1 MLRPCQ
7 LVKNECSFY
16 ALTVPRVSEA
26 HRERRRRQIL
36 DAARG
41 CFVRNGF
48 HQTSMQD
55 ILGAAGLSAGALY
68 RYFGSKE
75 EIVEAIAAETVGRVM
90 SLLGPLSEQQ
100 PPLPLT
106 DVFERVTT
114 GMAGVAFGPEGV
126 GYIAPQ
132 VWAEALRS
140 PRLHALV
147 ESRYA
152 EIRGAIGTL
161 VRAEQAA
168 DRVDPGADPD
178 DVAAFL
184 FGALLGFVLQGA
196 ISGQA
201 RPESFT
207 SALAALT
214 RPRQPQPGR
223 S

>member
-1 MLRPCQ
+1 YDCP
-7 LVKNECSFY
+7 
-16 ALTVPRVSEA
+16 VPRVSEA

-36 DAARG
+36 DAARR

-75 EIVEAIAAETVGRVM
+75 EIVEAIAAEAVGRVM
-90 SLLGPLSEQQ
+90 SLLGPLSEQAPP
-100 PPLPLT
+100 PPLA
-106 DVFERVTT
+106 DAFEHVTT
-114 GMAGVAFGPEGV
+114 GMAGVAFEGDGI

-132 VWAEALRS
+132 VWAEALRN

-147 ESRYA
+147 ESRYS
-152 EIRGAIGTL
+152 EIRAAIATL
-161 VRAEQAA
+161 VRAEQDA

-178 DVAAFL
+178 DVAGFL

-196 ISGQA
+196 IRGQA
-201 RPESFT
+201 SPESFT

-214 RPRQPQPGR
+214 RPSQPPAPDRGTDPHPTR